1 MQALGSFLL
10 VAIGGAFG
18 SAARYG
24 CALLLEGRLVDWPLG
39 TLGANLLGCF
49 VIGVI
54 NGLTQDLDL
63 PLISKEGR
71 LLLATGFCGGLTTLS
86 SFINELGGLTRD
98 GRFGTAGLYFALT
111 LGGATLAF
119 VLGLFLAR
127 VIREI
132 LR

>member
-1 MQALGSFLL
+1 MQTIGAFLL
-10 VAIGGAFG
+10 VAVGGALG

-24 CALLLEGRLVDWPLG
+24 CALLLQGRWVEWPLG

-54 NGLTQDLDL
+54 SGLTQDLEL

-71 LLLATGFCGGLTTLS
+71 LFLATGFCGGLTTLS

-98 GRFGTAGLYFALT
+98 GRFATAGLYFMLT

-119 VLGLFLAR
+119 VLGLLLAR
-127 VIREI
+127 ALYEN